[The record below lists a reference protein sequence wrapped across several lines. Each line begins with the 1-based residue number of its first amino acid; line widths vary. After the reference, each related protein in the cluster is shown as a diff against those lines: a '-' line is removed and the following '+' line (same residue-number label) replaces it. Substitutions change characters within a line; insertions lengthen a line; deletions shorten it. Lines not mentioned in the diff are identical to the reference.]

1 MHKDLLL
8 VYLHE
13 LLFHPGEYV
22 PRTRIIGKCEHTVVH
37 VERWLITVT
46 NLESFLVPFNHF

>member
-46 NLESFLVPFNHF
+46 NLESFLVPFDHF